1 MDTSTEPLKKAK
13 SKITNTSLGISKNI
27 GTSFD
32 TSNDIGI
39 STVKNRIRN
48 GKSRI
53 KELSKQ
59 PTKVR
64 KIKEYK
70 FSKQST
76 KDTVR
81 RIRESQNLIKKGFN
95 VCYALEEFI
104 RASEANKKQ

>member
-13 SKITNTSLGISKNI
+13 SKITNNTSKTI

-48 GKSRI
+48 GKRI
-53 KELSKQ
+53 KELSNQ
-59 PTKVR
+59 PTRVR

-104 RASEANKKQ
+104 RASRDNEANKKQ